1 MIGRSYTQYREMITP
16 ILSSDKQL
24 SKRGGNGDMLTFI
37 KDTRTE
43 SRIADWGAIGREID
57 IKMGIV
63 PPDREPLPELPVRS
77 ENFGG
82 RTKRTPEAFY
92 QLALEARRRHLTSM
106 RELANVKT
114 VRRSTGVWSYIE
126 INYYG
131 DRLMWPGS
139 YHAHE
144 IPMQREAF
152 ERILRSVNRTVKDER
167 KALGAN

>member
-43 SRIADWGAIGREID
+43 SRIADWDAIGREID
-57 IKMGIV
+57 IRMGIV

-77 ENFGG
+77 ENFRG

-92 QLALEARRRHLTSM
+92 QQALEMRRQSFACM
-106 RELANVKT
+106 REVANVRRVT
-114 VRRSTGVWSYIE
+114 RSTGVWRCLE

-139 YHAHE
+139 FYEHE
-144 IPMQREAF
+144 VTMQREAF
-152 ERILRSVNRTVKDER
+152 ERILRAVNRTVREER
-167 KALGAN
+167 KALSAN